1 MIKNLKALLFAA
13 TILLVSGVNVNAFAG
28 APDSSLAQTKNEDRT
43 QSFPPEMKGSW
54 NSFEYTSGGDL
65 FIRKQ
70 SGNGSSFSGEI
81 SFGNS
86 DYSCWGY
93 HPFKGTVAKDGAL
106 TITSNLGGA
115 CGVVVIKVPTP
126 GRKWSGTY
134 DAEFPDNGAVELS
147 PT

>member
-1 MIKNLKALLFAA
+1 M
-13 TILLVSGVNVNAFAG
+13 LVSGVNVSAFAG
-28 APDSSLAQTKNEDRT
+28 APDSSLAQTQNEDRIL
-43 QSFPPEMKGSW
+43 SFPPEMKGSW
-54 NSFEYTSGGDL
+54 YSLEYMSDGGRL
-65 FIRKQ
+65 YIRKLKL
-70 SGNGSSFSGEI
+70 SGDGSSFSGEI
-81 SFGNS
+81 SFENS
-86 DYSCWGY
+86 NSSCWGY

-115 CGVVVIKVPTP
+115 CGVVVIEVPTP